1 MHYGLDQFATERQCY
16 TVPFNAVL
24 DLRNWTENEDHLWKK
39 IEGKNNFMLMR
50 FRNLTRHVFPTACP
64 LLPQGLMTL
73 GKLEDTIRRM
83 IGHLG
88 WYFPLT
94 SVPEEIRR
102 FIPQYEEIQKASEG
116 PGSNHLFWPR
126 HRGVLVVPPGKAED
140 MTGMTELEQAA
151 GRAERRRVPAASPM
165 PGKTYKE
172 GSIYDPP
179 EEEEL
184 IRELGSS
191 LSASKRS
198 SRDGDGDPFFVPEGP
213 ARVRSYIFVNCLD
226 HFTVVV
232 AGFGRGK
239 NGTQEIT
246 VEMDRVLELLEDA
259 VAQAGE
265 EFAQMEAYSMLGGML
280 TADVS
285 KAGHA
290 FDTREL
296 SDEEAL
302 QLRLL
307 RAGDPDPADRKSR
320 GIPRGTLVSR
330 IEPSSSKQ
338 SQYEGSSSRPSGLRG
353 SASSPEGSDDDE
365 LYDASSRL
373 SNLLPKNSK

>member
-1 MHYGLDQFATERQCY
+1 
-16 TVPFNAVL
+16 
-24 DLRNWTENEDHLWKK
+24 
-39 IEGKNNFMLMR
+39 
-50 FRNLTRHVFPTACP
+50 
-64 LLPQGLMTL
+64 
-73 GKLEDTIRRM
+73 
-83 IGHLG
+83 
-88 WYFPLT
+88 
-94 SVPEEIRR
+94 
-102 FIPQYEEIQKASEG
+102 
-116 PGSNHLFWPR
+116 
-126 HRGVLVVPPGKAED
+126 

-198 SRDGDGDPFFVPEGP
+198 SADGDPFFVPEVP

-338 SQYEGSSSRPSGLRG
+338 SGYEGSSSRPSGLRG
-353 SASSPEGSDDDE
+353 SASSPEGSDEDE
-365 LYDASSRL
+365 LYDASSRY